1 MGNQYVISAFKH
13 GTFLI
18 KGVQNLGLN
27 PNLQQ
32 ILSSGSGAVD
42 PTFVSI
48 GQMQP
53 EITFDATAIKT
64 ALANIGGISGAALA
78 NDTFYFQ
85 RMLADGIRG
94 GASTNI
100 KVVAAVGI
108 IIPTQIKAPQSKE
121 ATIGYRAVPRSS
133 NGVLSPLAMTTLQSL
148 ETGQDAANEIYT
160 LGPVTVNGTALP
172 GVDDVTLDFGIT
184 LEIIFADGGIYPTFV
199 GIQSRAPFFTVKTYD
214 LDTLASWDI
223 DGVVQGATDST
234 IILQNQVEGGVR
246 GAAPITF
253 SVSAGMAH
261 FENIT
266 GAHGQRIGGSVR
278 VTPTSDGTADIIA
291 IAGIT

>member
-13 GTFLI
+13 ASILI
-18 KGVQNLGLN
+18 KGVQNLNLT

-32 ILSSGSGAVD
+32 IISSGSGAVD

-64 ALANIGGISGAALA
+64 ALAGVGGISGAAMSS
-78 NDTFYFQ
+78 DTFYFQ
-85 RMLADGIRG
+85 RMLAGGKRG

-100 KVVAAVGI
+100 KVVAVAGI
-108 IIPTQIKAPQSKE
+108 IIPTQIRAAQSRE
-121 ATIGYRAVPRSS
+121 ATIGYRAVPVSS
-133 NGVLSPLAMTTLQSL
+133 NGILAPITMTTLQSL

-172 GVDDVTLDFGIT
+172 GVDDMTLDFGIN

-199 GIQSRAPFFTVKTYD
+199 GIMNRAPFFTVKTFD
-214 LDTLASWDI
+214 LDALASWDI
-223 DGVVQGATDST
+223 DGIVQGATDST

-253 SVSAGMAH
+253 SVNAGMAH

-266 GAHGQRIGGSVR
+266 GAHGQRIGGSAR
-278 VTPTSDGTADIIA
+278 VTPTWDGTADIIA
-291 IAGIT
+291 ITGIT